1 MKTAL
6 LSLAVLIAA
15 TLAAQAPDFS
25 SVQIKTTRLAPN
37 FYVLDGAGGATGAL
51 VGSDGVLLVDSQFAP
66 LTPKLVA
73 AINQISGNAPIRFLI
88 NTHQHGDHTG
98 GNENFGKMGVVI
110 LSTNDLRS
118 RLAKPVTL
126 ATPGNPIRPAY
137 PAAALPTMT
146 YGGQITLNMNGEEVR
161 AIPVPRGHTGG
172 DTLVYFPISDV
183 LMTGDFYRSVG
194 YPTIDIANGGSAQG
208 MINGLG
214 VAIGL
219 ADANSKVVPGHGAAA
234 TRGDLV
240 FHRDMYVAVRDRVL
254 KMIRE
259 GKTEAEV
266 TAAKPTA
273 EFDAKVPSANTTAD
287 RFIGQLYNDL
297 KRTN

>member
-1 MKTAL
+1 MKTTIL
-6 LSLAVLIAA
+6 VLITAA
-15 TLAAQAPDFS
+15 MLAAQAPDFS
-25 SVQIKTTRLAPN
+25 KVEIKTTRLAPN
-37 FYVLDGAGGATGAL
+37 FYVLEGAGGATGAL
-51 VGSDGVLLVDSQFAP
+51 VGPDGVLMVDSQFAP
-66 LTPKLVA
+66 LTTKLVA

-98 GNENFGKMGVVI
+98 GNENFGRLGVTI
-110 LSTNDLRS
+110 LSTNDLRA
-118 RLAKPVTL
+118 RLAQPVTV
-126 ATPGNPIRPAY
+126 ATPGSPVRPAY
-137 PAAALPTMT
+137 PATALPTMT
-146 YGGQITLNMNGEEVR
+146 YAGQITLNMDGDEVR

-172 DTLVYFPISDV
+172 DTLVYFPVSNV

-194 YPTIDIANGGSAQG
+194 YPTIDVANGGSAQG

-219 ADANSKVVPGHGAAA
+219 ADASSKVVPGHGPVA
-234 TRGDLV
+234 TRDDLI
-240 FHRDMYVAVRDRVL
+240 FHRDMFVAVRDRVS

-273 EFDAKVPSANTTAD
+273 DFDAKVPSANTTAD
-287 RFIGQLYNDL
+287 RFVGQLYNDL
-297 KRTN
+297 KRSN

>member
-1 MKTAL
+1 MKTTT
-6 LSLAVLIAA
+6 LILITAA

-25 SVQIKTTRLAPN
+25 KVEIKTTKLAPN
-37 FYVLDGAGGATGAL
+37 FYVLEGAGGATGAL

-66 LTPKLVA
+66 LTIKLVA
-73 AINQISGNAPIRFLI
+73 AIKQISGNAPIRFLI

-98 GNENFGKMGVVI
+98 GNENLGKMGVTI
-110 LSTNDLRS
+110 LSTNDLRA
-118 RLAKPVTL
+118 RLAQPVTV
-126 ATPGNPIRPAY
+126 ATPGNPVRSSY
-137 PAAALPTMT
+137 PVAALPTMT
-146 YGGQITLNMNGEEVR
+146 YAGQITLNMDGEEVR

-172 DTLVYFPISDV
+172 DTLVYFPVADV

-194 YPTIDIANGGSAQG
+194 YPTIDVANGGSSQG
-208 MINGLG
+208 MIDGLG

-219 ADANSKVVPGHGAAA
+219 ADADSKVVPGHGPIA
-234 TRGDLV
+234 TRDDLIS
-240 FHRDMYVAVRDRVL
+240 HRDMYVAVRDRVR

-273 EFDAKVPSANTTAD
+273 DFDAKVPSANTTAD

-297 KRTN
+297 KRSN